1 MREIIRQALI
11 EGVPEVE
18 GRVYEPWV
26 ADADTEKPYL
36 VVRETAESDNTEWAG
51 FRGRIE
57 VWPYVD
63 RESLSAVDGLAKAVN
78 EALHMR
84 FLTDDESGEALTCI
98 ADGMGEDISD
108 PDWDALTRCVSF
120 YTLAIQPTETRGEV
134 ENDPWID
141 SLVEW
146 TQGIL
151 GEGYEVYGGKIP
163 ATYQRPAILW
173 RLDSMEITDAGAFAF
188 DVSKKVA
195 CHVFGRNSVE
205 ETNIAVLISEQMGAA
220 YKIPLKLAERRF
232 MTLQDLNTTLYTDS
246 MKQGHIRAILSR
258 KTQKPQE
265 EFAVMREVYPQGMI
279 NRKGGQKNG
288 R

>member
-11 EGVPEVE
+11 EDVPDVE
-18 GRVYEPWV
+18 GRVFEPWI
-26 ADADTEKPYL
+26 ADAETKKPYL

-63 RESLSAVDGLAKAVN
+63 RESLSEVDTLAKAVN

-84 FLTDDESGEALTCI
+84 FLEDSESGEALTCI
-98 ADGMGEDISD
+98 SDGMGEDISD

-120 YTLAIQPTETRGEV
+120 YTLAIQPTETRGDV
-134 ENDPWID
+134 ENDPWVEA
-141 SLVEW
+141 LVEW
-146 TQGIL
+146 TQGFL

-163 ATYQRPAILW
+163 TAYQRPAILW

-188 DVSKKVA
+188 DVNKKIA
-195 CHVFGRNSVE
+195 CHVFGRNAVE
-205 ETNIAVLISEQMGAA
+205 ETNIAVLISEKMGTT
-220 YKIPLKLAERRF
+220 YKIPLKLAERRY
-232 MTLQDLNTTLYTDS
+232 MTIQDLNTTLYTDS

-265 EFAVMREVYPQGMI
+265 EFALIQEVYPQGMI
-279 NRKGGQKNG
+279 NRKGGQNNG